1 MSTHR
6 RSLGKWGEALAA
18 DYLIQHGY
26 LIVERNVHTPYGEI
40 DLIAMQPVSSD
51 DFSEHQN
58 HTSMLVFVEVKTRAS
73 LAYGYPEES
82 VTIEKQEHLL
92 AAAQHYLQQHPE
104 YEGNWRMD
112 VIAIWRSPKSEKI
125 EIRHFENAFN

>member
-6 RSLGKWGEALAA
+6 QSLGKWGEALAA

-51 DFSEHQN
+51 DFSEHQH
-58 HTSMLVFVEVKTRAS
+58 HTNMLVFVEVKTRAS